1 MISEKTISRLT
12 NYQTLL
18 RAQQNLGT
26 VHIFSHQLAELAR
39 VTPAQVRRDLMVIG
53 YTGNPRTG
61 YHVGDLQESLMQF
74 FAFSTGIPTVLVG
87 VGSLGRALLSYFM
100 TGRSNIRILAAYD
113 SDPTKTGRS
122 ISGCRVHPMS
132 RLRETIAELTVTCGL
147 ITVPG
152 PEAQKVAEALISAGI
167 HGLVNFAPVRLKVP
181 PTVFVENLDVTSSI
195 EKAAFFAR
203 SFSLKAQE
211 ENAHE

>member
-1 MISEKTISRLT
+1 MVSEKTISRLT

-18 RAQQNLGT
+18 RQQQLLGT
-26 VHIFSHQLAELAR
+26 THLFSHQLADLAR

-74 FAFSTGIPTVLVG
+74 FAFSSGIPTALVG

-100 TGRSNIRILAAYD
+100 TGWSNIRIAAAFD
-113 SDPTKTGRS
+113 HDPAKSGRT
-122 ISGCRVHPMS
+122 ISGCRVHPMD
-132 RLRETIAELTVTCGL
+132 RLAEVLAGVEVTCGL

-152 PEAQKVAEALISAGI
+152 SEAQKVADALVAAGV
-167 HGLVNFAPVRLKVP
+167 HGLVNFAQVRLKVP
-181 PTVFVENLDVTSSI
+181 PTVFVETLDVTSSI

-203 SFSLKAQE
+203 SFARKGQE
-211 ENAHE
+211 ELSHE

>member
-12 NYQTLL
+12 SYQTLL
-18 RAQQNLGT
+18 RQQQAVGT
-26 VHIFSHQLAELAR
+26 TQLFSHQLAELAR

-113 SDPTKTGRS
+113 SDAAKTGRS
-122 ISGCRVHPMS
+122 ISGCRVHPVA

-152 PEAQKVAEALISAGI
+152 PEAQKVAEALIGAGI

-203 SFSLKAQE
+203 SYNLKAQE
-211 ENAHE
+211 EK